1 MKNLFQKVL
10 EVKKQNNH
18 SVDDI
23 NIVVK
28 SAIKNLNIQY
38 RKGLNKKKIE
48 DGYISEEYRTFI
60 TYLKNDNKE
69 LDRLFTECIIDETRI
84 ANFVKG
90 DTKRPHH
97 KTKDFFAV
105 YCAFEGYNDFI
116 ANNKN
121 IDGAKENTSE
131 NKSNISL
138 TVNQLGDNNTSVEKI
153 KTKKLYL

>member
-10 EVKKQNNH
+10 EVKEHNNH

-28 SAIKNLNIQY
+28 STLKNLNNQY
-38 RKGLNKKKIE
+38 RKGQNKKKIE
-48 DGYISEEYRTFI
+48 DTYISEEYKVFI
-60 TYLKNDNKE
+60 TYLKNDSKE

-90 DTKRPHH
+90 DTKRPHN

-105 YCAFEGYNDFI
+105 YCGYEGYKDFT
-116 ANNKN
+116 ANNNQPREEVKS
-121 IDGAKENTSE
+121 KSE
-131 NKSNISL
+131 NKSNISI
-138 TVNQLGDNNTSVEKI
+138 TVNQFGENTNVEKI